1 MKKSTFAIG
10 IVYLLAGFGFLFAAL
25 SMKNELT
32 SLLCGFAGAT
42 IGLGISSICKF
53 FYWTSPKHE
62 KEYREKLKQQQIEL
76 HDELKEKLRDK
87 SGRYAYIL
95 GLVTAAAAIPV
106 LAVLMKLHLIENSL
120 LLISFLFGYLIL
132 QYLAGVVIFRHLLK
146 KYE

>member
-1 MKKSTFAIG
+1 MKKSNLVTG
-10 IVYLLAGFGFLFAAL
+10 IVYVLIGIECLFVAVLTNTKLDSLLFGLAG
-25 SMKNELT
+25 
-32 SLLCGFAGAT
+32 AG
-42 IGLGISSICKF
+42 IGPGCVMICKY